1 MPRRN
6 HRNGRG
12 GSAIEFALVSLTL
25 VPLLLGAGTVG
36 INMIKMEQ
44 TEQLAHEAGRMFG
57 EGLDMSQPGNQTVVA
72 TVGSDLGLSTSAG
85 QGNAVVIL
93 SALTYID
100 PAACASAGQV
110 DSEGN
115 PSAGCTNYGKWVFTS
130 RLTIGNSSVRTSN
143 LGSPL
148 VSGPNG
154 VTINSNGT
162 IGLSDYVT
170 KSGAVAQFSSINPYS
185 SVGNNVSGLPSGQF
199 LYVAEAAATV
209 FQMGPYVGPG
219 ATYAFGIF

>member
-1 MPRRN
+1 MTRQN
-6 HRNGRG
+6 HQKERG
-12 GSAIEFALVSLTL
+12 GSAIEFAFVSLTL

-36 INMIKMEQ
+36 INMIKVEQ
-44 TEQLAHEAGRMFG
+44 TEQVAHEAGRMFG

-72 TVGSDLGLSTSAG
+72 TVGKDLGLSTTPG

-100 PAACASAGQV
+100 QAACTAAGQV
-110 DSEGN
+110 DAQGN
-115 PSAGCTNYGKWVFTS
+115 PTNGCTNYGKWVFTI

-162 IGLSDYVT
+162 IALSDYVT

-185 SVGNNVSGLPSGQF
+185 NAGGNVSGLPSGQF
-199 LYVAEAAATV
+199 LYVAEAAATL
-209 FQMGPYVGPG
+209 FQMGPYIGPG